1 MTGFGVGAASLDG
14 GRINVEVRAV
24 NGRFL
29 DVRVRLPQ
37 ELADLTAMVDAE
49 ARKCLSRGRCD
60 IGIRT
65 EGNVFPGPTIDKERA
80 RAAYRAL
87 VELKDEITPGA
98 DVPFAM
104 LSALPDLFVPAKS
117 GGLAAAEK
125 AVRTALAAAMG
136 DLDLMRKKE
145 GRAIAEDLSRRL
157 DAVRE
162 LMNGISVRAPELVEA
177 QARRLRERLAR
188 ISAIVADTPSSGEG
202 RELSI
207 DSARLEQEIVLLLE
221 RSDISEELTRLASHV
236 EQMAAYL
243 PDDEPLGR
251 KLDFLL
257 QEMAREINTI
267 GAKSQD
273 LRIAHLVIELKAET
287 ERMREQVQNVE

>member
-65 EGNVFPGPTIDKERA
+65 EGNVFPGSTIDKERA

-125 AVRTALAAAMG
+125 AVRAALAAAMD

-221 RSDISEELTRLASHV
+221 R
-236 EQMAAYL
+236 
-243 PDDEPLGR
+243 
-251 KLDFLL
+251 
-257 QEMAREINTI
+257 
-267 GAKSQD
+267 
-273 LRIAHLVIELKAET
+273 
-287 ERMREQVQNVE
+287 

>member
-1 MTGFGVGAASLDG
+1 MTGFGVGAAPLDG
-14 GRINVEVRAV
+14 GRINVEIRAV

-37 ELADLTAMVDAE
+37 ELTDLTAMVDAE
-49 ARKCLSRGRCD
+49 ARKWLSRGRCD

-104 LSALPDLFVPAKS
+104 LSALPDLFVPARS
-117 GGLAAAEK
+117 SSLTAAEK
-125 AVRTALAAAMG
+125 AVRTALAAALD

-157 DAVRE
+157 DLVRE
-162 LMNGISVRAPELVEA
+162 LMNGIAARAPELVQA

-188 ISAIVADTPSSGEG
+188 ISAIVADAPSPGEG
-202 RELSI
+202 RELSL

-236 EQMAAYL
+236 EQMGAYL